1 MVSNKKYPKTT
12 KYITIP
18 IELNEKINSLGFHDL
33 DKDYALKFIHTL
45 IRKSKY
51 EHRFSNAFVEMPSKY
66 IKKVTNHR
74 YTRWLYKLLES
85 EIILSNDSYS
95 TITHTCIHYSI
106 NLSNLL
112 VHNMWCTPQENTG
125 GSDFVT
131 VSYVSE
137 FKGKNMRDE
146 SVKSRVVKDLKS
158 LYFDYEKMK
167 SIVTKVVNSVNR
179 DKFKINS
186 EIKEESIYVRFNQ
199 NNQEKQVWMKLDTAL
214 SRAEEWGVDLI
225 QDGAKF
231 YLANFEEYLL
241 SKKKSYYIA
250 YTDAVENFN
259 SGNFFAF
266 RNETN
271 KRLDSN
277 ITNMA
282 NVLTNQLCKD
292 NDLVKFDLSNSQFAI
307 LSHILDGELDT
318 DDFRVFKEQSQS
330 GRLYEYIL
338 ENLNLE
344 NRKDAKNMMFELMFS
359 SEKLRSSLKTKL
371 KKLFPSVVEYVDA
384 YKKKHKY
391 RNFSIMLQKKESEI
405 FINGIWTEIKK
416 SKVFCIPK
424 HDCIIVKREDKELA
438 LNTIKKHFEKLN
450 FKGKIV
456 EE

>member
-1 MVSNKKYPKTT
+1 MVSNKEYPKTI
-12 KYITIP
+12 KHITLP
-18 IELNEKINSLGFHDL
+18 IELNNKINSLGLHDV
-33 DKDYALKFIHTL
+33 DRDYALKFIHTL
-45 IRKSKY
+45 IRKSRY

-66 IKKVTNHR
+66 IRKVTNHR
-74 YTRWLYKLLES
+74 YSRWLYKLLES

-95 TITHTCIHYSI
+95 NITHTCIHYSI

-112 VHNMWCTPQENTG
+112 VHNMWCTPHEKTNIN
-125 GSDFVT
+125 DCIT
-131 VSYVSE
+131 VSYTSE
-137 FKGKNMRDE
+137 YKGKNTRDE
-146 SVKSRVVKDLKS
+146 SVKLRVVKDLKT
-158 LYFDYEKMK
+158 LYFDYAKMK
-167 SIVTKVVNSVNR
+167 KIVTQVVNNVKR
-179 DKFKINS
+179 EKFKINS
-186 EIKEESIYVRFNQ
+186 EIKDESIYARFTQ
-199 NNQEKQVWMKLDTAL
+199 NNQEKQVWMRLDTAL
-214 SRAEEWGVDLI
+214 SRAEEWGMDLV

-231 YLANFEEYLL
+231 YITDFEEYLL

-292 NDLVKFDLSNSQFAI
+292 NGLVKFDLSNSQFAI
-307 LSHILDGELDT
+307 LSHILEGELDT
-318 DDFRVFKEQSQS
+318 EDFRIFKQKSQS
-330 GRLYEYIL
+330 GTLYEYIL
-338 ENLNLE
+338 ENLKLD

-391 RNFSIMLQKKESEI
+391 RNFSIMLQQKESEI

-424 HDCIIVKREDKELA
+424 HDCIIVRKEDREIA
-438 LNTIKKHFEKLN
+438 INTINKHFEKIE